1 MIISE
6 DDVKKEVVLG
16 AKINAKL
23 RDN

>member
-1 MIISE
+1 MIISK